1 MIIVEQEDGNLFEL
15 DHHEIASLSNNPT
28 SAHPYRVHE
37 SLLNHREAS
46 VAAFALL
53 SGLRSE
59 LTTTTDDAAF
69 EHVLRWLERY
79 SKGAANGT

>member
-15 DHHEIASLSNNPT
+15 DHHEIASLSNSPL
-28 SAHPYRVHE
+28 SAHPYRIHE

-59 LTTTTDDAAF
+59 LATTTDDAAF

-79 SKGAANGT
+79 TKEGA